1 MQDEYIKDDAQKL
14 DKFHTY
20 TPPHLGLGSLLAN
33 DVFRVAQYVNI
44 PRSVDDNAR
53 RGRSIFVKDAV
64 LKYIFDGL
72 FEIQELVGAAP
83 DDDRQMQAAHL
94 YVVMKMGKTH
104 QTTQATEIWEQAD
117 TGVVLM
123 PAANILA
130 FPNEYYEDRIKV
142 IHDQKIVFQGN
153 TGIRKYEDALWKW
166 NIEYYAEGEIR
177 IPLNRVQQ
185 YYLDPTT
192 GLEWPQWIL
201 EVWLKTWNPCN
212 DQTTFGLATNTRV
225 KFIDH

>member
-14 DKFHTY
+14 DKFHTH
-20 TPPHLGLGSLLAN
+20 TPPLLGLAGLTAN
-33 DVFRVAQYVNI
+33 EVFRVAQFVNV
-44 PRSVDDNAR
+44 PRLVDDNAR

-64 LKYIFDGL
+64 LKYSFDAL
-72 FEIQELVGAAP
+72 FEIQELVGVV

-94 YVVMKMGKTH
+94 YVVSKMGKTH

-117 TGVVLM
+117 SGIVPM
-123 PAANILA
+123 PAAHILA
-130 FPNEYYEDRIKV
+130 FPNEYYEDTIKI

-153 TGIRKYEDALWKW
+153 TGVRKYESAQWKI
-166 NIEYYAEGEIR
+166 NIEYFSEGEIR